1 MSSTYRLRVATEDLL
16 DPISERILAGALSCF
31 QEVGIQRT
39 SMDDIAR
46 AAGIS
51 RITVFRRFDT
61 KDQLVQIV
69 VLRVLDE
76 VNAVIRAA
84 FLAEKNLEKALT
96 AALMASLRQMRDHP
110 LFAKVI
116 RTEPESLVAT
126 LTTDGASV
134 IALFRSAVGD
144 WLGATGGG
152 PLSDQDAE
160 FVAETLTRLGISLI
174 LTPDGSIPIDD
185 DKRMRA
191 YLARYV
197 VPGIAL
203 LAKH

>member
-1 MSSTYRLRVATEDLL
+1 VATDDLL

-39 SMDDIAR
+39 TMDDIAR
-46 AAGIS
+46 AAGVS

-69 VLRVLDE
+69 VLRVMVE
-76 VNAVIRAA
+76 VNTLIRAA
-84 FLAEKNLEKALT
+84 FLAEKNLEQALT
-96 AALMASLRQMRDHP
+96 AALMASLRALRDHP
-110 LFAKVI
+110 LFAKVV
-116 RTEPESLVAT
+116 RTEPESFVRT
-126 LTTDGASV
+126 LSTDGATV
-134 IALFRSAVGD
+134 IALVRSSVSE
-144 WLGATGGG
+144 WLGTTGGG
-152 PLSDQDAE
+152 PLSDKDAE

-174 LTPDGSIPIDD
+174 LTPDGVIPIDD

-197 VPGIAL
+197 VPGIVL
-203 LAKH
+203 LAKP

>member
-1 MSSTYRLRVATEDLL
+1 MVTDDLL

-39 SMDDIAR
+39 TMDDIAR
-46 AAGIS
+46 AAGVS

-69 VLRVLDE
+69 VLRVMVE
-76 VNAVIRAA
+76 VNTLIRAA
-84 FLAEKNLEKALT
+84 FLAEKNLERALT
-96 AALMASLRQMRDHP
+96 AALMASLRALRDHP
-110 LFAKVI
+110 LFAKVV
-116 RTEPESLVAT
+116 RTEPESFVQSLS
-126 LTTDGASV
+126 TDGATV
-134 IALFRSAVGD
+134 IALVRSSVGE
-144 WLGATGGG
+144 WLGTTGGG
-152 PLSDQDAE
+152 PLSDEDAE

-174 LTPDGSIPIDD
+174 LTPNGVIPIED
-185 DKRMRA
+185 DKRMQA

-203 LAKH
+203 LAKP

>member
-1 MSSTYRLRVATEDLL
+1 VVTDDLL

-39 SMDDIAR
+39 TMDDIAR
-46 AAGIS
+46 AAGVS

-69 VLRVLDE
+69 VLRVMVE
-76 VNAVIRAA
+76 VNTLIRAA
-84 FLAEKNLEKALT
+84 FLAEKNLERALT
-96 AALMASLRQMRDHP
+96 AALMASLRALRDHP
-110 LFAKVI
+110 LFAKVV
-116 RTEPESLVAT
+116 RTEPESFVQSLS
-126 LTTDGASV
+126 TDGATV
-134 IALFRSAVGD
+134 IALVRSSVGE
-144 WLGATGGG
+144 WLGTTGGG
-152 PLSDQDAE
+152 PLSDEDAE

-174 LTPDGSIPIDD
+174 LTPNGVIPIDD
-185 DKRMRA
+185 DKRMQA

-203 LAKH
+203 LAKP